1 LIPTRRTN
9 NEKFDKLGK
18 VYETFRFGQPNHPL
32 LKEKIMA
39 QNQSPAKSTAEGE
52 LSLDD
57 LEKIAGGTNT
67 ESAASFLA
75 NRANKVEQSKSLS
88 VTHNSPQLENP
99 EDVGA

>member
-39 QNQSPAKSTAEGE
+39 QNQSPAKSTVEGE

-67 ESAASFLA
+67 RMDDPAKKVVQSTIA
-75 NRANKVEQSKSLS
+75 N
-88 VTHNSPQLENP
+88 VTNNGPQLENP
-99 EDVGA
+99 GDVGA